1 MSQQMCRSS
10 TTPKWWGLNC
20 LDGVG
25 GLTLV
30 LIFRW
35 GEWNKNQSPYATA
48 YTFFLERLCPP
59 LQATQCPLLRR

>member
-10 TTPKWWGLNC
+10 TTPKCWGLDC
-20 LDGVG
+20 VDGVG

-35 GEWNKNQSPYATA
+35 GEWNKNRSPYAMPSLTTH
-48 YTFFLERLCPP
+48 TFSPAEQR
-59 LQATQCPLLRR
+59 TT